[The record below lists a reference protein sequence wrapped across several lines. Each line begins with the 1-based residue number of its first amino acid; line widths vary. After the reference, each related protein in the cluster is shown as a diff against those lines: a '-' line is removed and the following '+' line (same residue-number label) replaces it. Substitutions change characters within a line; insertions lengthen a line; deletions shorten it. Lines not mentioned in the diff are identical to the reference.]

1 MRALAAY
8 IMRGR
13 LQAAL
18 VAVACAFLSVFLP
31 PLSYVAGG
39 VMALVALRHGGREA
53 LQVVGLALL
62 GAAVLGF
69 GLLGDPSRLLLL
81 QGGFWLAVTGL
92 ALLLRLTVSLPL
104 TLQGGALLGV
114 VAVVA
119 TYLAVGDVASFWQS
133 ALDAGFGPLLES
145 AAAGPEVQALR
156 DLLLAWAPR
165 FTGLLASAALFS
177 VVVSLLLARWW
188 QSLLYNPGGFRVEFH
203 GLRLD
208 RRLGLALVLLLAA
221 GGFGGGPLSGFAA
234 DLAMPLLMA
243 FALAGIGLVHALAAR
258 AQNSAFWLVGFY
270 VLLVVLQPLAL
281 LVALAAVADSWLDI
295 RRRTGRQA

>member
-39 VMALVALRHGGREA
+39 AMALVALRHGGREA
-53 LQVVGLALL
+53 LQVMGLALL

-81 QGGFWLAVTGL
+81 QGGFWLVVTGL

-119 TYLAVGDVASFWQS
+119 TYLAVGD
-133 ALDAGFGPLLES
+133 S

-165 FTGLLASAALFS
+165 FTGLLASAVLFS

-221 GGFGGGPLSGFAA
+221 GGFGGGPLAGFAA

-258 AQNSAFWLVGFY
+258 APNSGFWLVGFY